1 MKKIL
6 ILSTSTLMLTI
17 FTLEKGDI
25 ISRDQPAFITESKE
39 NRENEMFYPTGVI
52 FPGDIEDEEI
62 P

>member
-1 MKKIL
+1 
-6 ILSTSTLMLTI
+6 MLTI